1 MTDSIDG
8 QCPSP
13 LSETQEKYFMFGYRA
28 RIGYISPS
36 RPWQQHDHLK
46 TRKVKFFVGAWHHN
60 GMSAANGEPSLFE
73 AWAKVPEGFLYHP
86 NFVSEAEERELIGE
100 IQKLNLT
107 PFKYY
112 QFTGKRR
119 TVSFGWQYEFGYD
132 EITIAPEMPA
142 FLSPFRTRAAD
153 LFNIDPNRLVQ
164 ASIIEYSIGSP
175 IGWHRDIPQF
185 GVVVGI
191 SLGAACRMRFRKY
204 SRRRS
209 KSSNRDEIL
218 SIELQPRSIYLMSG
232 ASREIWQHSIPPV
245 KELRYAVMMRTL
257 RAKP

>member
-1 MTDSIDG
+1 MPG
-8 QCPSP
+8 VN
-13 LSETQEKYFMFGYRA
+13 SE
-28 RIGYISPS
+28 
-36 RPWQQHDHLK
+36 L
-46 TRKVKFFVGAWHHN
+46 
-60 GMSAANGEPSLFE
+60 SLFE
-73 AWAKVPEGFLYHP
+73 VSAKVPDGFIYQR
-86 NFVSEAEERELIGE
+86 NFISETEEHELIRE

-119 TVSFGWQYEFGYD
+119 TASFGWQYEFGKS
-132 EITIAPEMPA
+132 EITTAPDMPA
-142 FLSPFRTRAAD
+142 FLLPVRTRAGTF
-153 LFNIDPNRLVQ
+153 FNIDPSSLIQ
-164 ASIIEYSIGSP
+164 TSIIEYSTGSP
-175 IGWHRDIPQF
+175 IGWHRDISQF

-204 SRRRS
+204 SRVRS
-209 KSSNRDEIL
+209 KKVNREEIL

-245 KELRYAVMMRTL
+245 KELRYSIMMRTL